1 MSRKQRRGINDEK
14 AGLAH
19 LEAMISYVLIIG
31 VIASLLLE
39 AVGLL
44 LYYRTFG
51 TVAISYDG
59 RLVLYAHDFFDF
71 LARLFRG
78 PSGRSESAVKLMALG
93 MAILILTPYMRAVLS
108 VVFFASRKNVTYLIV
123 TLFVLI
129 VLSVSMLQ

>member
-1 MSRKQRRGINDEK
+1 MSRKQRRGTNDEK

-71 LARLFRG
+71 LAQPLSRTFRAQRKRRKIDG
-78 PSGRSESAVKLMALG
+78 PGHGDTYPHALHAG
-93 MAILILTPYMRAVLS
+93 RAVGR
-108 VVFFASRKNVTYLIV
+108 FFASRKNVTYLIV